1 VDAILLSGPLNRIL
15 DSSLMPARRRQPQP
29 QLHFDQKLVLQQWLF
44 TLLEAEDI
52 YDLCDEEFRHP
63 DAERWDSENV
73 TEFHHLLTNRTV
85 DREQLPNAL
94 LRAFDEN
101 IVRHT
106 QAINGR
112 RKMPIRWKY
121 YQYVAL
127 LFTEIYLHWYFRRPA
142 DLLKSLNIHVAKF
155 NSDKQAADQVEPYR
169 EADLKKLCFWQAT
182 GSGKTLQMHVNILQY
197 LHHLKLAGRRH
208 ELNKIILLT
217 PKEGLSLQHLR
228 ELSDSGI
235 DAELFDKDGSGQ
247 ATMFSGQTVE
257 IIDVGKL
264 ADESKE
270 KTVAVDCFEGNN
282 LVLVDEGHRGSSG
295 EEWMRRRETLCRDG
309 FSFEYSATF
318 GQAVKAAN
326 DKAMEQNYARWI
338 LFDYSYRFFHKD
350 GYGKHYRILNLK
362 DQRSEEQRV
371 LYLTAGLLSFY
382 QQLRIW
388 LDHADEFAVFN
399 VERPLWVFFG
409 ASVNAVRT
417 VEGREVS
424 DVLDVLLFFA
434 TFVSQRAES
443 IRHLDMLL
451 SGSDGLIDKRNRVLF
466 ADSFPYLKNQG
477 LSGAQVYEE
486 ILRILFNSP
495 TGGIL
500 HVKNLKSAGGEL
512 SLSLG
517 NGEPFGVINV
527 GDEKTLHGLC
537 EKHPALLATSDQE
550 FGTTLFHELSKPSSR
565 IHLLLGSKKFTEGW
579 NSWRVSAIGLMNL
592 GRGEGSDIIQLFG
605 RGVRLK
611 GWNMT
616 LKRTEALKR
625 LNLAIMQG
633 ATEAQRRYLPLVET
647 LDVFGVRADYM
658 DQFRAYLE
666 TEGIGTDPEWETVI
680 VPALPTLKDLPSKKL
695 KIVRVPENLDFKRD
709 APRPRLELIKD
720 YFKRSPVKVDWYP
733 RIEAM
738 KATGQKTVDLVGAR
752 QERKLEPAHLA
763 FLDRE
768 AIYIRLQQFKNER
781 GFYNLRMDRET
792 IDTLLADKHWYSL
805 YIPPDELT
813 LTRFDRVRIW
823 QQIAEAL
830 LTAYCERLYKYRK
843 QAWESEHA
851 QVYELS
857 PGDPNFIDEYAFR
870 IESGE
875 EALIEQ
881 IKDLES
887 IVRSGKLFNY
897 RGVQAMDFNLHLYA
911 PLIHICGNAMVEVSP
926 VELNPGEWQFV
937 NDLKKFYQTKA
948 DFFEKKELYVLRNR
962 SKKGIGFFE
971 AGNFYP
977 DFIVWLLVGETQYLT
992 FVDPKGLLHTQGF
1005 DDPKIEFAR
1014 TIKEL
1019 EARLKPGSPE
1029 LVLDSFI
1036 LSTTSYRQIH
1046 WWDKLKTEADFA
1058 AAHVLLQKDE
1068 PEAYIGKMFY
1078 LMTKPVSAS
1087 TL

>member
-1 VDAILLSGPLNRIL
+1 
-15 DSSLMPARRRQPQP
+15 MPMARKSATQAPAKKAAVKRAARQVP
-29 QLHFDQKLVLQQWLF
+29 QLPFDEKLVLQQWVF
-44 TLLEAEDI
+44 KLLEAKDI
-52 YDLCDEEFRHP
+52 YDLCNEEFRHP
-63 DAERWDSENV
+63 DAEVWDTENV
-73 TEFHHLLTNRTV
+73 TEFHRLLTNRTIERK
-85 DREQLPNAL
+85 DLPNAL

-101 IVRHT
+101 IVSHT
-106 QAINGR
+106 LKINGR
-112 RKMPIRWKY
+112 RPEPIRWKY

-127 LFTEIYLHWYFRRPA
+127 LFTEIYLHWYFTRPA
-142 DLLKSLNIHVAKF
+142 ELLKSLNNHLALF
-155 NSDKQAADQVEPYR
+155 NADQEPINQI
-169 EADLKKLCFWQAT
+169 EPFKEDDLKKLCFWQAT

-197 LHHLKLAGRRH
+197 LHHLKQAGRRH

-217 PKEGLSLQHLR
+217 PKEGLSIQHLH
-228 ELSDSGI
+228 EFSLSGI
-235 DAELFDKDGSGQ
+235 DAELFDKDGGQ
-247 ATMFSGQTVE
+247 MSMFSGQTVE
-257 IIDVGKL
+257 IIDVNKL
-264 ADESKE
+264 SDESKE

-295 EEWMRRRETLCRDG
+295 EEWMRRREALCRDG

-318 GQAVKAAN
+318 GQSVKAAN

-371 LYLTAGLLSFY
+371 LYLTAAVLSFY

-388 LDHADEFAVFN
+388 LDHKDEFAVFN

-417 VEGREVS
+417 ESGREVS

-434 TFVSQRAES
+434 TFVKQRSES
-443 IRHLDMLL
+443 IRHLDLL
-451 SGSDGLIDKRNRVLF
+451 LTGTDGLMDKKNRVLF
-466 ADSFPYLKNQG
+466 ADTFPYLKNQSVTG
-477 LSGAQVYEE
+477 EQAYEA
-486 ILRILFNSP
+486 ILKLLFNSS

-517 NGEPFGVINV
+517 EAEPFGVINV

-537 EKHPALLATSDQE
+537 EKHPNLLATSDQE
-550 FGTTLFHELSKPSSR
+550 FGGSLFHELSKPTSR

-625 LNLAIMQG
+625 LNLPIMQG
-633 ATEAQRRYLPLVET
+633 ATEAQRRFLPLVET

-658 DQFRAYLE
+658 EDFRKYLE
-666 TEGIGTDPEWETVI
+666 AEGINTDPEWVPVI
-680 VPALPTLKDLPSKKL
+680 VPAMPTLKDLPAKKL
-695 KIVRVPENLDFKRD
+695 KIVRVPEDLDFKRD
-709 APRPRLELIKD
+709 APRPRLELEKD
-720 YFKRSPVKVDWYP
+720 YFKRFPVKVDWYP

-738 KATGQKTVDLVGAR
+738 KATGQKTMDLVGAR
-752 QERKLEPAHLA
+752 QERKLEPAHIA

-768 AIYIRLQQFKNER
+768 AIYLRLQQFKNER

-792 IDTLLADKHWYSL
+792 ISDLLADKHWYCL

-843 QAWESEHA
+843 QDWESEHA
-851 QVYELS
+851 EVFELA
-857 PGDPNFIDEYAFR
+857 PDDPNFFSEYTFQV
-870 IESGE
+870 EKNE
-875 EALIEQ
+875 EDLIEQ
-881 IKDLES
+881 IKTLEAS
-887 IVRSGKLFNY
+887 VRSGKLFSF
-897 RGVQAMDFNLHLYA
+897 RGVQALGWNPHLYA
-911 PLIHICGNAMVEVSP
+911 PLIHISGNAMVELSP
-926 VELNPGEWQFV
+926 VELNPGEWQFI
-937 NDLKKFYQTKA
+937 NDLKKFHQTQTA
-948 DFFEKKELYVLRNR
+948 YFEKKELYVLRNR

-977 DFIVWLLVGETQYLT
+977 DFIVWLLVGDTQYVS

-1005 DDPKIEFAR
+1005 DDPKIAFASR
-1014 TIKEL
+1014 IKEL
-1019 EARLKPGSPE
+1019 EARLKHPG
-1029 LVLDSFI
+1029 LVLNSFI
-1036 LSTTSYRQIH
+1036 VSSTSFRQIH
-1046 WWDKLKTEADFA
+1046 WWDKLKSEEDFA
-1058 AAHVLLQKDE
+1058 KAHVLLQNDE
-1068 PEAYIGKMFY
+1068 PEAYIAKLFE
-1078 LMTKPVSAS
+1078 LICKPS
-1087 TL
+1087 